1 MGTPKLQPEP
11 LAATDSARVAAPKII
26 EIRNI
31 TLKEALQMVRAL
43 ADRAE
48 PREQK

>member
-1 MGTPKLQPEP
+1 MGTPKLQPERIT
-11 LAATDSARVAAPKII
+11 ATASARVAAPEII

-48 PREQK
+48 SREHK